1 MDKEQIVEILNKI
14 AKGQNITSN
23 ETNEV
28 ISSYC
33 KEKGKKFAD
42 IQMLLTAL
50 YRHIGLIPYYFNV
63 ALHYY
68 ECKFGICSLLAED
81 HRTSILIY

>member
-1 MDKEQIVEILNKI
+1 MDKEQIVEILNKM

-23 ETNEV
+23 EINEV

-42 IQMLLTAL
+42 IQDRKSTRLNSSHSAKSRMPSSA
-50 YRHIGLIPYYFNV
+50 
-63 ALHYY
+63 
-68 ECKFGICSLLAED
+68 
-81 HRTSILIY
+81 

>member
-14 AKGQNITSN
+14 AKRQNITFN
-23 ETNEV
+23 ETDEV

-33 KEKGKKFAD
+33 KEKGKKLAD

-50 YRHIGLIPYYFNV
+50 HMNIGLIPYYFDI
-63 ALHYY
+63 AIHYY
-68 ECKFGICSLLAED
+68 ECKFSICRLLAED

>member
-14 AKGQNITSN
+14 AKRQNITFN
-23 ETNEV
+23 GTDEV

-33 KEKGKKFAD
+33 KEKGKKLAD

-50 YRHIGLIPYYFNV
+50 HMNIGLIPYYFDI
-63 ALHYY
+63 AIHYY
-68 ECKFGICSLLAED
+68 ECKFSICRLLAED

>member
-14 AKGQNITSN
+14 AKRQNITFN
-23 ETNEV
+23 ETDEV

-33 KEKGKKFAD
+33 KEKGKKLAD

-50 YRHIGLIPYYFNV
+50 HMNIGLIPYYFDT
-63 ALHYY
+63 AIHYY
-68 ECKFGICSLLAED
+68 ECKFSICRLLAKD